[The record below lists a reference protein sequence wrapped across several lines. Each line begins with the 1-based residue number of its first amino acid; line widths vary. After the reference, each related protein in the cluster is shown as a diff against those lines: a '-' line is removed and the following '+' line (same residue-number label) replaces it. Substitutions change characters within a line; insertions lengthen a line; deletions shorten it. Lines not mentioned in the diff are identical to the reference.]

1 MNHRGVRGK
10 FVRFCGL
17 AGLCIL
23 VSATSVAGQG
33 QGRVYAFNAGYTVGT
48 GGSST
53 AVAPVRLGL
62 VEAGTS
68 FRLWTGDRW
77 EVEYP
82 VTVIPFLMVRETP
95 LAAGVFLDD
104 RWVVDASTPRGT
116 SYGAG
121 LKPLGLQLVRK
132 ARHVSIFAGLTSGFV
147 VFDRP
152 TPAANARKLN
162 YVGEVE
168 AGMRIR
174 TGARTE
180 LVGVYRWNHISN
192 AGTAELNPG
201 LDSHMIFLGL
211 RVR

>member
-1 MNHRGVRGK
+1 M
-10 FVRFCGL
+10 RFCGL
-17 AGLCIL
+17 AVLGFLA
-23 VSATSVAGQG
+23 SATAVAGQAP
-33 QGRVYAFNAGYTVGT
+33 GRVYTFSAGYTVDT

-53 AVAPVRLGL
+53 AVSPVRLGL
-62 VEAGTS
+62 LEAGTS
-68 FRLWTGDRW
+68 FRLITGGRW

-104 RWVVDASTPRGT
+104 RWVVDAATPRGT
-116 SYGAG
+116 SYGVG
-121 LKPLGLQLVRK
+121 LKPVGLQLVRTGG
-132 ARHVSIFAGLTSGFV
+132 HVSLFAGLTSGFV
-147 VFDRP
+147 VFDKP

-168 AGMRIR
+168 AGMRLR

-180 LVGVYRWNHISN
+180 LVGVYRYNHISN

-211 RVR
+211 RVH